1 MFRSTGKILSSV
13 SNKGK
18 SKGSSM
24 RKIASVSTLA
34 ITALILTGCA
44 GTPATP
50 GATPSETATPEPVY
64 VTAPLTGIK
73 YEESTDEAKQL
84 TRPSVACKIDNSEA
98 ARPQLGLNSTDIVF
112 DEMVEGGL
120 TRLVA
125 IWHSTQPKAVGP
137 VRSIRP
143 MDPDIISPFGGIV
156 CFSGGQRRFVE
167 MMGATK
173 VFNASE
179 TTEQGKGTFSRTP
192 DRYAP
197 HNVIV
202 DVDKL
207 AGHHT
212 DLAAPQLMFDFAA
225 DIASA
230 TATTAGKP
238 AEKFTARYPAATATW
253 TPNSLGTQWLRTQ
266 DGKPHLDAADK
277 SQIHATNVV
286 VLNVGIDRSYADHKY
301 GNVPKTVMV
310 GKGTG
315 FVFTG
320 GKYVAINWSKA
331 DQVSKIQL
339 MDSTG
344 AAILLAPGNTWV
356 ELLPKSPEGKL
367 TVTAPKPAATA
378 TPTATK

>member
-1 MFRSTGKILSSV
+1 MFRG
-13 SNKGK
+13 N

-24 RKIASVSTLA
+24 KKIASISTLA

-44 GTPATP
+44 GSPATP
-50 GATPSETATPEPVY
+50 SATPSETATPEPVY

-73 YEESTDEAKQL
+73 YEDTTAEAKQL

-125 IWHSTQPKAVGP
+125 VWHSTQPTSIGP

-156 CFSGGQRRFVE
+156 CFSGGQARFVK
-167 MMGATK
+167 MMGQTN

-179 TTEQGKGTFSRTP
+179 TTEQGKGTFRRSS

-197 HNVIV
+197 HNVMV

-212 DLAAPQLMFDFAA
+212 DLAAPQMMFDFAA
-225 DIASA
+225 DIAGA
-230 TATTAGKP
+230 TASTAGKP

-253 TPNSLGTQWLRTQ
+253 VPDSLGTTWLRNQ

-286 VLNVGIDRSYADHKY
+286 VLNVGIDRSYLDGKY
-301 GNVPKTVMV
+301 GNVPKTILV

-320 GKYVAINWSKA
+320 GKYVAVNWSKA
-331 DQVSKIQL
+331 DQKSKINL

-367 TVTAPKPAATA
+367 TVTAPKPTASA
-378 TPTATK
+378 TPSASN

>member
-1 MFRSTGKILSSV
+1 MKFFGSVASAILVTSLLAGCSS
-13 SNKGK
+13 
-18 SKGSSM
+18 
-24 RKIASVSTLA
+24 
-34 ITALILTGCA
+34 
-44 GTPATP
+44 PATP
-50 GATPSETATPEPVY
+50 NAAPSETQTPEPVF

-73 YEESTDEAKQL
+73 YEDTTAEAKQI
-84 TRPSVACKIDNSEA
+84 TRPSVACKIDNSSA
-98 ARPQLGLNSTDIVF
+98 ARPQLGLNSTDVVF

-125 IWHSTQPKAVGP
+125 VWHSKQPNSIGP

-156 CFSGGQRRFVE
+156 CFSGGQRRFVD
-167 MMGATK
+167 MMGATN

-179 TTEQGKGTFSRTP
+179 TTEQGKGTFSRSS

-197 HNVIV
+197 HNVMV
-202 DVDKL
+202 DVNKL

-212 DLAAPQLMFDFAA
+212 DLAAPQMMFDFAA
-225 DIASA
+225 DLA
-230 TATTAGKP
+230 TSTAAVSGKP
-238 AEKFTARYPAATATW
+238 AAKFTARYPAATATW
-253 TPNSLGTQWLRTQ
+253 VPDSLGTQWLRTQ
-266 DGKPHLDAADK
+266 DGKAHLDAADK

-286 VLNVGIDRSYADHKY
+286 VLNVGIDRSYLDGKY

-310 GKGTG
+310 GKGSG

-378 TPTATK
+378 TPSASN